1 MIEVDYKKLGDRI
14 RTAREN
20 MNLTQEKLAE
30 ITGLSNNYISNI
42 ERNQSIPSL
51 DTLVKICNALETTP
65 DRVLLDSIYSSKEYI
80 RDDIAKKLAKC
91 SDKSMLL
98 ISSLIDVVIEQQDK

>member
-1 MIEVDYKKLGDRI
+1 MIEVDFKKLGDRI

-20 MNLTQEKLAE
+20 MNLTQERLAE

-42 ERNQSIPSL
+42 ERNQSIPSVA
-51 DTLVKICNALETTP
+51 TLVKLCNALEITP

-80 RDDIAKKLAKC
+80 RDDIAKKLSKC
-91 SDKSMLL
+91 SDKSMML
-98 ISSLIDVVIEQQDK
+98 ISSLIDIIIEQQDK